1 MVWPTAF
8 HNQNTHNDT
17 IPNQSKTKM
26 SYLKFDK
33 NLLINLEQSLPKE
46 MLRTNRMGAYHC
58 TTLPGCNTRKQ
69 HGLLVI
75 PIEGMGDK
83 PHVLLSSL
91 DETVIQ
97 HGAPF
102 NLGLHRYRGGVY
114 SPNGHKYIREFDCE
128 GVPRMTY
135 RVGGVI
141 LTKEKIFISNENR
154 ILIRYT
160 LVEAHSATV
169 LRFRPFLAFRDANS
183 LCVANSAINRDI
195 EAVPN
200 GVATCLYEGFPK
212 LYMQFSHKAQWV
224 DEPNWYKDIEYVK
237 DLERGVP
244 YCEDLWVPGYF
255 EVPIKKG
262 ESIIFSAGVSEA
274 SPRSLKKMYET
285 EIASRTPRTS
295 FFNCLKNSAKQ
306 FYVRKDGDMF
316 LISGFPWGI
325 VLARNTFMA
334 LPGLT
339 LAIDHRADFEA
350 IMGTALKALLRFAET
365 GELNERIHGIEHPD
379 IPLWALWAIQQY
391 TKSAGKDTARQMYMQ
406 PVAELI
412 DYVLAGGHPNLYV
425 DSESGLLST
434 DGHNKA
440 VSWMNSMLGGVPV
453 VRRTGR
459 LVEFNALWYNALM
472 FAAELAEPV
481 EELAGRREAWLAEAE
496 KMKKPFVDTFMS
508 EGGYLYD
515 YVDGTFAE
523 PSVRPNMAIAIG
535 LDYSPLDRRQRKT
548 VLDVVTR
555 ELLTPKGLRTLSPK
569 SYGYRPCYVGS
580 PDEREFA
587 MHNGPARPWL
597 IGFYA
602 DAYLRVFGMSG
613 VAYIDRMLIGFE
625 DEMTQGCIGS
635 LSQLYDGNPPYT
647 GRGAVSHATNV
658 AEVLRTYRS
667 LKRFEQ

>member
-1 MVWPTAF
+1 
-8 HNQNTHNDT
+8 
-17 IPNQSKTKM
+17 M

-33 NLLINLEQSLPKE
+33 NLLINLDQSLPKE
-46 MLRTNRMGAYHC
+46 MLRTNQAGAYHC
-58 TTLPGCNTRKQ
+58 TTLVGCNTRKQ

-75 PIEGMGDK
+75 PIDSMGGK
-83 PHVLLSSL
+83 SHVLLSGM

-102 NLGLHRYRGGVY
+102 NLGIHRYRGGVY

-141 LTKEKIFISNENR
+141 LTKEKIFISEENR

-160 LVEAHSATV
+160 LVEAHSPTT
-169 LRFRPFLAFRDANS
+169 LRFKPFLAFREVNS
-183 LCVANSAINRDI
+183 LCMAND
-195 EAVPN
+195 AVDKTIGHVGN
-200 GVATCLYEGFPK
+200 GISTSLYKGYPT
-212 LYMQFSHKAQWV
+212 LYMQFNHKPVWV
-224 DEPNWYKDIEYVK
+224 DEPNWYNGIEYVK
-237 DLERGVP
+237 DMERGVP
-244 YCEDLWVPGYF
+244 YTEDLWVPGYF
-255 EVPIKKG
+255 EIPIKPG
-262 ESIIFSAGVSEA
+262 EPLIFSAGISEA
-274 SPRSLKKMYET
+274 NPRTLSKMYTT
-285 EIASRTPRTS
+285 EIASRTPRSS

-306 FYVRKDGDMF
+306 FYMRKGGQMY

-339 LAIDHRADFEA
+339 LAIDHRADYEA
-350 IMGTALKALLRFAET
+350 IMDTALDALFRFIDT
-365 GELNERIHGIEHPD
+365 GAVSDAIHGIEHPD
-379 IPLWALWAIQQY
+379 IPLWALWALQQY
-391 TKSAGKDTARQMYMQ
+391 AKTTGSDACLKRYGAA
-406 PVAELI
+406 VAKITDFILS
-412 DYVLAGGHPNLYV
+412 GGHPNLYV
-425 DSESGLLST
+425 DADTGLLST
-434 DGHNKA
+434 DGHLHP
-440 VSWMNSMLGGVPV
+440 VSWMNSMLGNAPV
-453 VRRTGR
+453 VRRTGK
-459 LVEFNALWYNALM
+459 LVEFNALWYNALI
-472 FAAELAEPV
+472 FASNLV
-481 EELAGRREAWLAEAE
+481 ESDDSYSASRNRWLAEAD
-496 KMKKPFVDTFMS
+496 KMKQAFIDTFLNES
-508 EGGYLYD
+508 GYLYD
-515 YVDGTFAE
+515 YVDGTFTE

-535 LDYSPLDRRQRKT
+535 LDHSPLDRRQRKS

-569 SYGYRPCYVGS
+569 SYGYRPCYLGS
-580 PDEREFA
+580 PEEREFA

-658 AEVLRTYRS
+658 AEVLRAYRN
-667 LKRFEQ
+667 LKRLGQ

>member
-1 MVWPTAF
+1 
-8 HNQNTHNDT
+8 
-17 IPNQSKTKM
+17 M

-33 NLLINLEQSLPKE
+33 NLLINLDQSLPKE
-46 MLRTNRMGAYHC
+46 MIRTNQAGAYHC

-75 PIEGMGDK
+75 PIESMGGK

-141 LTKEKIFISNENR
+141 LTKEKIFISQENR

-160 LVEAHSATV
+160 LVEAHSATT
-169 LRFRPFLAFRDANS
+169 LRFRPFLAFREVNS
-183 LCVANSAINRDI
+183 LCMENNAINREIDPV
-195 EAVPN
+195 EN
-200 GVATCLYEGFPK
+200 GVATCLYDGFPT
-212 LYMQFSHKAQWV
+212 LYMQFNHKAEWIDQ
-224 DEPNWYKDIEYVK
+224 PNWYKDIEYVK

-262 ESIIFSAGVSEA
+262 ESLIFSAGVSPVN
-274 SPRSLKKMYET
+274 PRSLKKMYET

-306 FYVRKDGDMF
+306 FYIKKGESMYI
-316 LISGFPWGI
+316 ISGFPWGI

-339 LAIDHRADFEA
+339 LAIDHRADYEA
-350 IMGTALKALLRFAET
+350 IMGTALRALLRYADT
-365 GELNERIHGIEHPD
+365 GETSEKIHGIDLPD
-379 IPLWALWAIQQY
+379 IPLWAMWAIQQY
-391 TKSAGKDTARQMYMQ
+391 AKTVGIDAARELYMQ
-406 PVAELI
+406 PVTSLI
-412 DYVLAGGHPNLYV
+412 DWILTGGHSNLFV
-425 DSESGLLST
+425 DSETGLLST
-434 DGHNKA
+434 DGHLSP
-440 VSWMNSMLGGVPV
+440 VSWMNSTLGGAPV

-472 FAAELAEPV
+472 FAAAMAENLPELDE
-481 EELAGRREAWLAEAE
+481 RRQAWLNQAE
-496 KMKKPFVDTFMS
+496 KMKKPFVDTFLNES
-508 EGGYLYD
+508 GYLYD
-515 YVDGTFAE
+515 YVDGTYAE

-535 LDYSPLDRRQRKT
+535 LDYTPLDRRQRKG

-569 SYGYRPCYVGS
+569 SYGYRPCYLGS

-602 DAYLRVFGMSG
+602 DAYLRVFGVSG
-613 VAYIDRMLIGFE
+613 VGYIDRMLIGFE
-625 DEMTQGCIGS
+625 DEMSQGCIGS

-658 AEVLRTYRS
+658 AEVLRAYRTV
-667 LKRFEQ
+667 KKFEQ